1 MDTVLSSAFDSVL
14 NLDQAVASYFS
25 GQMSIDEL
33 SGSLD
38 AMLASVESAIDGG
51 AFDKFAEVIEKL
63 GLQTKETGEVIE
75 DTIDRLS
82 NVEYRQSSWGIRHT
96 INQLSPA
103 LQVQGIEYEWG
114 SLVRSFGLAYESSHQ
129 IIEQMREIF
138 RDQKVTYNEMSGSW
152 NDFNKMLAD
161 GTIDA
166 DVYNTLMNYIIDAH
180 RDLINSEEELARVRE
195 SSADSIEKLINDMTF
210 GGLSGGPQSIEQF
223 EQRFADL
230 YGSAM
235 NLTGAE
241 QTEAVG
247 SLLSFMPDYLN
258 FAQTYGGYDELR
270 TDMITLFQALKEDV
284 SGAQDYHIHIEI
296 DGKEIAH
303 VVATQFRE
311 GNPELISAVEN

>member
-1 MDTVLSSAFDSVL
+1 
-14 NLDQAVASYFS
+14 
-25 GQMSIDEL
+25 
-33 SGSLD
+33 
-38 AMLASVESAIDGG
+38 
-51 AFDKFAEVIEKL
+51 
-63 GLQTKETGEVIE
+63 
-75 DTIDRLS
+75 
-82 NVEYRQSSWGIRHT
+82 
-96 INQLSPA
+96 
-103 LQVQGIEYEWG
+103 
-114 SLVRSFGLAYESSHQ
+114 
-129 IIEQMREIF
+129 
-138 RDQKVTYNEMSGSW
+138 
-152 NDFNKMLAD
+152 
-161 GTIDA
+161 
-166 DVYNTLMNYIIDAH
+166 
-180 RDLINSEEELARVRE
+180 VRE